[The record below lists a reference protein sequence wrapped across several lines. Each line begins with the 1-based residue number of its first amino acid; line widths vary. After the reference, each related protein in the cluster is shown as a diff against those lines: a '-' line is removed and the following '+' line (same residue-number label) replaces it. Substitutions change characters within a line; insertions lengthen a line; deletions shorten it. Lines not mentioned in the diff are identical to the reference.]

1 MEVIGLG
8 IILLQVVLMAILMV
22 RGFSMMLTLET
33 LVLEY
38 VAQLLEIQEI
48 IMEMIALVMLQ
59 IGFFVGL

>member
-8 IILLQVVLMAILMV
+8 IMLLQVVLMAILMV